1 MTLEE
6 GEGKCKECKQVDILD
21 STLEICFDCWCV
33 LDLKEQE
40 KSSAEENDD
49 GHVDELEETIV

>member
-1 MTLEE
+1 LTLEE
-6 GEGKCKECKQVDILD
+6 GEGKCNECGEVDILD
-21 STLEICFDCWCV
+21 STVNICFECWCV

-40 KSSAEENDD
+40 KASPEDDDD